1 MKNLMLA
8 QLKYL
13 LNQNPIIQKKIRPLK
28 EKQNWN
34 ISLFFLISSKE
45 GRRIKTGYDELNLD
59 L

>member
-1 MKNLMLA
+1 MLA

-28 EKQNWN
+28 EKQNWD
-34 ISLFFLISSKE
+34 ISPFFLISSKE